1 MHVTL
6 RNIFA
11 VARREF
17 MWRARTRTY
26 LIATAFLVIVAM
38 AVALAPVIIR
48 FIDRNV
54 GAARLGVASGTVES
68 SVDLIVAFNGLLNV
82 APTGDGGGETGE
94 ATDEFD
100 IVEVADE
107 AAGRADVASGSLSA
121 LLVVTRESDDDLAF
135 DLYTKG
141 LAFERTPQRILQAAA
156 AITIQDRLTRAG
168 IPPIDQAALFA
179 QPTFSVRAPDGAGPG
194 GGPSTGEGAASSF
207 AIGFAL
213 AIFIF
218 MAIMLYG
225 QWVAMSVA
233 EEKSSRVME
242 IVLGA
247 ATPFQL
253 LAGKVLGVGA
263 LGLLQYIV
271 VFIPALVA
279 IVFQDA
285 IASAV
290 LGGTASV
297 GLPAGLTIELLLA
310 FGVLFVLG
318 FALYAALYAGAASLV
333 SRQEDVNQIV
343 GPLTLLSVAGYMVA
357 AYAGTGLI
365 DIASPLVVILSY
377 VPFLSPYLML
387 SRLGMG
393 VASPLEVVLAI
404 AILAASIPV
413 ALWIAARLYGA
424 GVLMYGQRPSLRTMF
439 RVLRGT

>member
-1 MHVTL
+1 MSDTL
-6 RNIFA
+6 RNIAA

-26 LIATAFLVIVAM
+26 LITTAFLVLVAM

-54 GAARLGVASGTVES
+54 AGAAKLGVAAGATETSI
-68 SVDLIVAFNGLLNV
+68 DLLAAFDGLLNV
-82 APTGDGGGETGE
+82 AATDGTGDEET
-94 ATDEFD
+94 DDF
-100 IVEVADE
+100 EVVAVSDE
-107 AAGRADVASGSLSA
+107 AAGRDDVASGALSA
-121 LLVVTRESDDDLAF
+121 LLVVARESDGDLAF

-168 IPPIDQAALFA
+168 IPAIDQAALFA
-179 QPTFSVRAPDGAGPG
+179 PPSFEIRAPTGDGSD
-194 GGPSTGEGAASSF
+194 GGPSTGEGAASEF

-253 LAGKVLGVGA
+253 LAGKVVGVGA
-263 LGLLQYIV
+263 LGLVQYLV
-271 VFIPALVA
+271 VFIPALIA
-279 IVFQDA
+279 IIYQDT
-285 IASAV
+285 IASAF
-290 LGGTASV
+290 LGGTASA
-297 GLPAGLTIELLLA
+297 GLPSGLTIDLLVA
-310 FGVLFVLG
+310 FGILFVLG
-318 FALYAALYAGAASLV
+318 FALYAVLYAGAASLV

-365 DIASPLVVILSY
+365 DIHSPLVVFLSY

-387 SRLGMG
+387 SRMGLG
-393 VASPLEVVLAI
+393 VVSPLELALAV
-404 AILAASIPV
+404 AILAASIPI

-424 GVLMYGQRPSLRTMF
+424 GVLMYGQRPSIRTMF
-439 RVLRGT
+439 RVLRGA

>member
-1 MHVTL
+1 MNVTL
-6 RNIFA
+6 RNIVA

-26 LIATAFLVIVAM
+26 LITTVVLVVIAM

-54 GAARLGVASGTVES
+54 GAERLGVAVGTTETPI
-68 SVDLIVAFNGLLNV
+68 DLLAAFDGLLNV
-82 APTGDGGGETGE
+82 AATDGDE
-94 ATDEFD
+94 ATDDFE
-100 IVEVADE
+100 IVAVSDE
-107 AAGRADVASGSLSA
+107 ATGRSDVANGSLGS
-121 LLVVTRESDDDLAF
+121 LLVVGRESDGDLKW

-168 IPPIDQAALFA
+168 IPAIDQAALFA
-179 QPTFSVRAPDGAGPG
+179 PPTFAIQPPTDGEPGPS
-194 GGPSTGEGAASSF
+194 GPSTGEGAASSF

-253 LAGKVLGVGA
+253 LTGKVVGVGA
-263 LGLLQYIV
+263 LGLAQYLI
-271 VFIPALVA
+271 VFIPAVVV

-318 FALYAALYAGAASLV
+318 FALYAVLYAGAASLV
-333 SRQEDVNQIV
+333 SRQEDINQIV
-343 GPLTLLSVAGYMVA
+343 GPLNLLSVAGYMVA

-365 DIASPLVVILSY
+365 DIASPIVVFLSY

-387 SRLGMG
+387 SRMGMG
-393 VASPLEVVLAI
+393 VVSAPEVLLAVV
-404 AILAASIPV
+404 ILAASIPI

-424 GVLMYGQRPSLRTMF
+424 GVLMYGQRPGLRMMV
-439 RVLRGT
+439 RLLRGA

>member
-1 MHVTL
+1 MQETI
-6 RNIFA
+6 RNVVA

-17 MWRARTRTY
+17 MWRARSRTY
-26 LIATAFLVIVAM
+26 LFTTIILVVIAV

-48 FIDRNV
+48 FIDRNI
-54 GAARLGVASGTVES
+54 GGTRLGIAAGSTETE
-68 SVDLIVAFNGLLNV
+68 VDLVAAFHGLLNV
-82 APTGDGGGETGE
+82 A
-94 ATDEFD
+94 ATDDGQNGDDFE
-100 IVEVADE
+100 IVVVTDE
-107 AAGRADVASGSLSA
+107 AKGRDDVASGSLGL
-121 LLVVTRESDDDLAF
+121 LLVVDREADGDLAF

-141 LAFERTPQRILQAAA
+141 LAFERTPQQILQAAA

-168 IPPIDQAALFA
+168 IPAIDQAALFA
-179 QPTFSVRAPDGAGPG
+179 APTFNVRAPTTDGSGG
-194 GGPSTGEGAASSF
+194 GGPETGEGAASSF

-253 LAGKVLGVGA
+253 LSGKVLGVGA
-263 LGLLQYIV
+263 LGLVQYVIV
-271 VFIPALVA
+271 FVPAVVV

-297 GLPAGLTIELLLA
+297 GLPTGLTIELLVA
-310 FGVLFVLG
+310 FGILFVLG
-318 FALYAALYAGAASLV
+318 FALYAVLYAGAASLV
-333 SRQEDVNQIV
+333 SRQEDINQIV
-343 GPLTLLSVAGYMVA
+343 GPLNLLSVAGYMVA

-365 DIASPLVVILSY
+365 DINSGIVVVLSY
-377 VPFLSPYLML
+377 IPFLSPYLML
-387 SRLGMG
+387 SRMGMG
-393 VASPLEVVLAI
+393 VVSLPEVALAI
-404 AILAASIPV
+404 LILAASIPV

-424 GVLMYGQRPSLRTMF
+424 GVLMYGQRPSVRTMF
-439 RVLRGT
+439 RVLRGA